1 MTTTTP
7 EIKSAAL
14 PNSTSKAKVKS
25 SMVRPRILVV
35 TPEIT
40 YLPEGMGNMTQHMS
54 AKAGGLAAVS
64 ASLVSAL
71 FELEADVHVTLPNY
85 RQMFHTDVYNLLSRE
100 LTKMRQK
107 LPEERIHLAEDRL
120 FYYRDEVY
128 SSYRGEN
135 PRIALAFQ
143 REVINRIIRHVKP
156 DLIHCNDWMTGLV
169 PAAARSFRIP
179 CLFTVHNIH
188 TEKMTVNEIESTGLD
203 AAPFAQHF
211 YYSKPPM
218 GFEADRWHNPV
229 DFMASGIFAAH
240 FINTVSPSF
249 LEEIVNGQ
257 HINVPGAVRSELRNK
272 FHADCAAG
280 ILNAPD
286 ASYNPSTDDALPLTY
301 THENFAEGKQAA
313 RRAFCERT
321 GLTYHENNPILFW
334 PSRLDPIQKGPQ
346 LLANTLYRL
355 VSDYWNENLQ
365 VAIVANGEYQ
375 RHFHD
380 IVRHHDFYGRV
391 TVCNFDESLSRLG
404 YAASDFMVMP
414 SSFEP
419 CGLPQ
424 MVSPIYGTI
433 PIVHQTGGLKDTIK
447 RLDPNQNTGNGFLFE
462 HFDNTGFRW
471 AIDRAI
477 EFHRLPKETKHPQ
490 IARIMQESIKQF
502 NHETTARA
510 YFDIYER
517 MLRRPLVG

>member
-1 MTTTTP
+1 M
-7 EIKSAAL
+7 I
-14 PNSTSKAKVKS
+14 
-25 SMVRPRILVV
+25 RPRILVV

-40 YLPEGMGNMTQHMS
+40 YLPEGMGNATQHMS
-54 AKAGGLAAVS
+54 AKAGGLADVS

-71 FELEADVHVTLPNY
+71 FELGADVHVALPNY
-85 RQMFHTDVYNLLSRE
+85 RQMFNTDIYNLLSRE
-100 LTKMRQK
+100 LDKMRKK

-128 SSYRGEN
+128 SNYRGEN

-188 TEKMTVNEIESTGLD
+188 TEKMTVNDIESTGLD

-211 YYSKPPM
+211 YYTNAPSW
-218 GFEADRWHNPV
+218 FDHDRWTNPV

-257 HINVPGAVRSELRNK
+257 HVNVPQTVRGELRNK
-272 FHADCAAG
+272 YHADCASG

-286 ASYNPSTDDALPLTY
+286 ASYNPSTDEALPMTY
-301 THENFAEGKQAA
+301 TTENFREGKLAA
-313 RRAFCERT
+313 RKAFCKRT
-321 GLTYHENNPILFW
+321 GLDYHDNNPIFYW

-346 LLANTLYRL
+346 LLTSALYRL
-355 VSDYWNENLQ
+355 ISDYWHENLQ

-380 IVRHHDFYGRV
+380 IVRQHDFYGRV
-391 TVCNFDESLSRLG
+391 TVCGFDESLSRLG
-404 YAASDFMVMP
+404 YAASDYMLMP

-424 MVSPIYGTI
+424 MVAPIYGTI
-433 PIVHQTGGLKDTIK
+433 PIVHETGGLKDTVSP
-447 RLDPNQNTGNGFLFE
+447 LNVEAATGNGFLFKN
-462 HFDNTGFRW
+462 FDVPGLRW
-471 AIDRAI
+471 AIDRAMD
-477 EFHRLPKETKHPQ
+477 FHRMPEEWKRPQ
-490 IARIMQESIKQF
+490 IERIMKQSAEQF
-502 NHETTARA
+502 NHETTAKG
-510 YFDIYER
+510 YFDIYEK
-517 MLRRPLVG
+517 MLRRALVE

>member
-1 MTTTTP
+1 M
-7 EIKSAAL
+7 I
-14 PNSTSKAKVKS
+14 
-25 SMVRPRILVV
+25 RPRILVV

-54 AKAGGLAAVS
+54 AKAGGMADVS

-71 FELEADVHVTLPNY
+71 FELGADVHVTLPNY
-85 RQMFHTDVYNLLSRE
+85 RQMFHTDVYNILSRE
-100 LTKMRQK
+100 LNKIRKK

-169 PAAARSFRIP
+169 PAAARAFRIP

-188 TEKMTVNEIESTGLD
+188 SEKMTVNEIESTGLD
-203 AAPFAQHF
+203 AEPYAQHF
-211 YYSKPPM
+211 YYTNPPSN
-218 GFEADRWHNPV
+218 FAHDRATNPV

-249 LEEIVNGQ
+249 LEEIVQGQ
-257 HINVPGAVRSELRNK
+257 HVYVPPAVRSELRNK
-272 FHADCAAG
+272 FYAGCASG

-286 ASYNPSTDDALPLTY
+286 ASYSPTTDEALPATY
-301 THENFAEGKQAA
+301 TADDFHVGKLAA
-313 RRAFCERT
+313 RKRFCEET
-321 GLTYHENNPILFW
+321 GLTFQPDSPLFFW

-346 LLANTLYRL
+346 LLAQILYQL
-355 VSDYWNENLQ
+355 VSDHWSENLQ
-365 VAIVANGEYQ
+365 VAIVANGEFQ
-375 RHFHD
+375 RHFYD
-380 IVRHHDFYGRV
+380 IVRHHNIGDRV
-391 TVCNFDESLSRLG
+391 TVCPFNENLSRLG
-404 YAASDFMVMP
+404 YAGSDYMLMP

-424 MVSPIYGTI
+424 MVAPIYGTL
-433 PIVHQTGGLKDTIK
+433 PVVHETGGLKDTVSP
-447 RLDPNQNTGNGFLFE
+447 LDLDANTGNGFLFNN
-462 HFDNTGFRW
+462 FDAPGLRW
-471 AIDRAI
+471 AVEQAL
-477 EFHRLPKETKHPQ
+477 EFHKLPAVIKRPQ
-490 IARIMQESIKQF
+490 IARVMKESAQQF
-502 NHETTARA
+502 NHEATARS
-510 YFDIYER
+510 YFDIYEK
-517 MLRRPLVG
+517 MLSRPLIS

>member
-1 MTTTTP
+1 M
-7 EIKSAAL
+7 I
-14 PNSTSKAKVKS
+14 
-25 SMVRPRILVV
+25 RPRILVV

-40 YLPEGMGNMTQHMS
+40 YLPEGMGNMTQQMS
-54 AKAGGLAAVS
+54 AKAGGLADVS

-71 FELEADVHVTLPNY
+71 FELGADVHVTLPNY
-85 RQMFHTDVYNLLSRE
+85 RQMFHTDVYNILSRE
-100 LTKMRQK
+100 LNKMRKK

-203 AAPFAQHF
+203 AAPYAQHF
-211 YYSKPPM
+211 YFTNPPSH
-218 GFEADRWHNPV
+218 FAHDRATNPV
-229 DFMASGIFAAH
+229 DFMATGIFAAH

-249 LEEIVNGQ
+249 LEEIVQGQ
-257 HINVPGAVRSELRNK
+257 HINVPGPVRSELRNK
-272 FHADCAAG
+272 FYADCASG

-286 ASYNPSTDDALPLTY
+286 PSYNPTTDEALPMTY
-301 THENFAEGKQAA
+301 GPDTFREGKQAA
-313 RRAFCERT
+313 RREFCQQT
-321 GLTYHENNPILFW
+321 GLTYNPDSPMLFW

-346 LLANTLYRL
+346 LLAQILYQL
-355 VSDYWNENLQ
+355 VSDHWEDHLQ
-365 VAIVANGEYQ
+365 VAIVANGEFQ
-375 RHFHD
+375 RHFYD
-380 IVRHHDFYGRV
+380 IVRHHNIGERV
-391 TVCNFDESLSRLG
+391 TVCPFNENLSRLG
-404 YAASDFMVMP
+404 YAASDFMMMP

-424 MVSPIYGTI
+424 MVAPIYGTI
-433 PIVHQTGGLKDTIK
+433 PIAHETGGLKDTVK
-447 RLDPNQNTGNGFLFE
+447 SLNPDANTGNGYLFKN
-462 HFDNTGFRW
+462 FDSSGLRW
-471 AIDRAI
+471 AIEQALQ
-477 EFHRLPKETKHPQ
+477 FHRMPADFKSPQ
-490 IARIMQESIKQF
+490 ISRIMSESVRQF
-502 NHETTARA
+502 NHETTARS

-517 MLRRPLVG
+517 MLSRPLVS